1 MTIEPRRLT
10 TAAET
15 ALAARFAARDFS
27 GEPAALAERRRAAF
41 AAFGATGLP
50 NRRVEAYRYTDL
62 KAALPDLA
70 AAPAAA
76 AVPAGRVW
84 DFGGLAAH
92 RAVFVDGRFDAGLSD
107 LSGLDGAV
115 TVRRLSEAGFAGV
128 GTLAG
133 ELSGTGGDPVVQ
145 LNTALF
151 DDGVVV
157 DVAAGASVSQP
168 LAIVHVASGAP
179 VCGFSRHVVRVGAGA
194 SVRVI
199 EHHSGPDGVAYQA
212 SSLVELDIARQAR
225 VLWTRLQE
233 DGHRAV
239 SLGGAAIR
247 LGEGAELQSLSVVF
261 GGLLSRNQGVV
272 HFAGPHAR
280 AVFETVTL
288 VDGRRLADA
297 TLTVDHDV
305 PDCTSR
311 ERFRAVI
318 DDAARSVVQG
328 RIEVAQDAQR
338 TDGRMMTQALVIGAQ
353 AEAINKPE
361 LEIFAD
367 DVQCAHGA
375 TSGRLDENAV
385 FYLRSRGVPKA
396 EAEALLLEAFLAES
410 IESFADEA
418 VAAVLSQRL
427 RALLAGRR
435 ARGTIGE
442 AA

>member
-1 MTIEPRRLT
+1 MTVEPRRLT

-15 ALAARFAARDFS
+15 GLAARFAARSFA
-27 GEPAALAERRRAAF
+27 GEPEALKERRRAAF
-41 AAFGATGLP
+41 AAFEATGLP

-62 KAALPDLA
+62 KAAVRSLGA
-70 AAPAAA
+70 EPAAA
-76 AVPAGRVW
+76 SVAADRLW
-84 DFGGLAAH
+84 DFDGLAAH
-92 RAVFVDGRFDAGLSD
+92 RVVFVDGRFDAGLSHLD
-107 LSGLDGAV
+107 GLDGAV
-115 TVRRLSEAGFAGV
+115 RVRRLADAGYEGI
-128 GTLAG
+128 GRLAG

-157 DVAAGASVSQP
+157 EIAPRANVSRP
-168 LAIVHVASGAP
+168 LAIVHVASGAA
-179 VCGFSRHVVRVGAGA
+179 VASFSRHVVRVGAGA
-194 SVRVI
+194 DVRVI
-199 EHHSGPDGVAYQA
+199 EHHSGPDGIAYQT
-212 SSLVELDIARQAR
+212 SSLFEIDLDRAAK

-233 DGHRAV
+233 DGNTAV

-247 LGEGAELQSLSVVF
+247 LAEGAELQSLSVVF
-261 GGLLSRNQGVV
+261 GGAVSRNQGVV
-272 HFAGPHAR
+272 HFAGPHGR
-280 AVFETVTL
+280 AEFETVTL

-297 TLTVDHDV
+297 TLVVDHDV
-305 PDCTSR
+305 PDCVSR

-328 RIEVAQDAQR
+328 RIEVAPHAQH
-338 TDGRMMTQALVIGAQ
+338 TDGRMMTQALVIGAE

-410 IESFADEA
+410 IEGFADGETG
-418 VAAVLSQRL
+418 AVLGRRL
-427 RALLAGRR
+427 RARLA
-435 ARGTIGE
+435 ARSAAAKVGE